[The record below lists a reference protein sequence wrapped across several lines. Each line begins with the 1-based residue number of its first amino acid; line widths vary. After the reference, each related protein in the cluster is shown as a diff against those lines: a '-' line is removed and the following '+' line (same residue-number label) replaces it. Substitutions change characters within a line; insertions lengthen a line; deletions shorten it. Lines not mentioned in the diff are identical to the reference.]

1 MQMLMN
7 TYNYIYGYN
16 YFSLHTCSFLCLY
29 KWDCC
34 CSVTQLC
41 LTLWDPTDCSM
52 PGFLVLH
59 YPPEFAQMQVHWV
72 SDAIQPPHPL
82 WSPSPPAFILS
93 QHLRFL
99 YWVGFSIMWPSIGA
113 SALASALLMNTKG
126 WFPLGLT
133 GLISLL
139 SKGLSRVFSSTTI
152 QKHQFFS
159 AQPSLWSSS
168 HIRTWLLE
176 NPNFDCRDFC
186 GQSDV
191 SVVLL
196 LVD

>member
-1 MQMLMN
+1 MESQKSGIQLSDL
-7 TYNYIYGYN
+7 
-16 YFSLHTCSFLCLY
+16 FS
-29 KWDCC
+29 C
-34 CSVTQLC
+34 CSVAKLC
-41 LTLWDPTDCSM
+41 PALCDPMDCSM
-52 PGFLVLH
+52 PGFPVL
-59 YPPEFAQMQVHWV
+59 YNLPEMAQTHVCWT

-113 SALASALLMNTKG
+113 SALASVLPVNILG